1 MRILVVAA
9 GNRQPAWVDDGFGD
23 YARRFRGSCTLK
35 LVEIPLG
42 RRSKSASSEK
52 ARRDESVRMLRAI
65 PEAAHTVALS
75 VEGRPLST
83 EQLAKRMQHWMTL
96 GTSIAMLIG
105 GPEGLSADCEA
116 RAAETWSLSPLTFPH
131 GLARIVVAESLY
143 RGWSLLEGHPYHR
156 SG

>member
-1 MRILVVAA
+1 MRIIVVAA
-9 GNRQPAWVDDGFGD
+9 GNRQPAWVDGGFND
-23 YARRFRGSCTLK
+23 YARRFRGTCKLD

-42 RRSKSASSEK
+42 RRSSTASSDK
-52 ARRDESVRMLRAI
+52 ARKDESGRMLRAI
-65 PEAAHTVALS
+65 PEAAHAVALA

-83 EQLAKRMQHWMTL
+83 EQLAKRMQYWMTL
-96 GTSIAMLIG
+96 GTSVALLIG
-105 GPEGLSADCEA
+105 GPDGLSAECEA

-131 GLARIVVAESLY
+131 GLARIIVAESLY